1 MAYTEL
7 DLRKLK
13 GQILKDVWHSMIG
26 KEAGI
31 KNTTGLKNSEEI
43 LAAILKGQDD
53 PLFLEPFKKVRQL
66 PYKGKEADP
75 VVEMPNHLEPKDSG
89 ETKTQ
94 TQTQT
99 QQQTHAKKEPQKRGP
114 KLKPSKVHVHVH
126 VPSQAIESTDLP
138 LQTRDVEKKKVKRFH
153 IGSTLVFIELETNT
167 VYEAIGNTPGSPC
180 GLWNPE
186 TRQICYDS

>member
-26 KEAGI
+26 KEPGI

-43 LAAILKGQDD
+43 LDAILKGQED
-53 PLFLEPFKKVRQL
+53 PSFLEPFKKVRQL

-75 VVEMPNHLEPKDSG
+75 VVEMPNHLEPTDSG
-89 ETKTQ
+89 EIETQ

-99 QQQTHAKKEPQKRGP
+99 KKQPQKRGP
-114 KLKPSKVHVHVH
+114 KPKASKVHVHVHVH
-126 VPSQAIESTDLP
+126 VPSQAIESTHLP
-138 LQTRDVEKKKVKRFH
+138 LQTSDVEKRKVKRFH
-153 IGSTLVFIELETNT
+153 IGSTLVFIDLESRT

-180 GLWNPE
+180 GTWNPE
-186 TRQICYDS
+186 TRQVTYDS